1 MTTFKTFTSRRFLM
15 AAAML
20 SSLVVFS
27 SCEKTPEKEPDPE
40 YPEIAIEQDH
50 VTIIAGESAEIAI
63 TEGSGKY
70 IAESEDETIATASVT
85 GEDGKTVTINAIEKG
100 ETTVTVSDTLSQKQ
114 ASISVTVADLIS
126 LSTDNISVELNETA
140 EVEILTGSG
149 DYSVSFENPEIAS
162 AAINDNII
170 TVTATG
176 EGTTK
181 MSVKDNATDRT
192 AYVNV
197 EVTFNPYMT
206 LHTIYPYGDLTFI
219 IDAPEE
225 YRDRIWIDLNNDGE
239 MQDNEKV
246 TVFGEEAKYTFNNDI
261 TIYGPVT
268 MFDCTMMQIDEM
280 DITHNPYITELICL
294 GNKLQSLDLSNCP
307 ELTRLDISNNV
318 ISSLDLSKCPKL
330 QKISCNEANF
340 TVLDVSNNPELK
352 EIACIMTKVTTINFG
367 NISKIERLNIW
378 NNEISSINL
387 SNFSELNFL
396 NIAGN
401 QLTDIDVSKNTKL
414 QEFSVSGNHFTKE
427 IDLSNNT
434 ELTSILA
441 YDCDL
446 KSAEFLNTVP
456 NPEKV
461 TRIMI
466 NNNTG
471 IKTADFSK
479 FTSATEI
486 HCEQCDISGDNM
498 QSLIES
504 LPDRT
509 GAASAKIYLVDR
521 GPFAPHQE
529 KNSATVAQI
538 DIAKGKNWKT
548 YDVYSG
554 AGEMPYNGI

>member
-1 MTTFKTFTSRRFLM
+1 MTTFNYKRFLM

-20 SSLVVFS
+20 SSLVGFN
-27 SCEKTPEKEPDPE
+27 SCEKEQGKEPEPE
-40 YPEIAIEQDH
+40 YPEIALEKDH

-63 TEGSGKY
+63 KDGSGKY
-70 IAESEDETIATASVT
+70 AAVSEDESIASVSVG
-85 GEDGKTVTINAIEKG
+85 GEEGKTVIINALEKG

-114 ASISVTVADLIS
+114 ASISVTVADLIT
-126 LSTDNISVELNETA
+126 LSTDNISVELNESA

-149 DYSVSFENPEIAS
+149 DYSVSFDNPEIAS
-162 AAINDNII
+162 AAISDCFI

-176 EGTTK
+176 EGTTR
-181 MSVKDNATDRT
+181 MSVNDNATGRT

-197 EVTFNPYMT
+197 EVTFNPYMSF
-206 LHTIYPYGDLTFI
+206 HTVYRFGDLSFI

-225 YRDRIWIDLNNDGE
+225 YRDRVWIDLNNDGE

-246 TVFGEEAKYTFNNDI
+246 TVFGEKAKYPFNSDI

-268 MFDCTMMQIDEM
+268 HFDCTMMQIDEM
-280 DITHNPYITELICL
+280 DITNNPYLVDLNCL
-294 GNKLQSLDLSNCP
+294 ANKLQELDLSNCP
-307 ELTRLDISNNV
+307 DLVNLNISNN
-318 ISSLDLSKCPKL
+318 ILEKLDLSKCPKL
-330 QKISCNEANF
+330 QKLSCNEAMFSN
-340 TVLDVSNNPELK
+340 LDVSNNPELI
-352 EIACIMTKVTTINFG
+352 ELVCIMTNVNNINFG
-367 NISKIERLNIW
+367 SISKIQKLNIW
-378 NNEISSINL
+378 NNELTNIEL
-387 SNFSELNFL
+387 GNFSELNFL

-401 QLTDIDVSKNTKL
+401 ELSEIDVSKNTKL
-414 QEFSVSGNHFTKE
+414 QEFSVSGNHFTKDL
-427 IDLSNNT
+427 DLSNNT

-446 KSAEFLNTVP
+446 NDADFLNTVP

-466 NNNTG
+466 SDNIK

-498 QSLIES
+498 QSLLES
-504 LPDRT
+504 LPDRSGNT
-509 GAASAKIYLVDR
+509 AAKIYVVDR
-521 GPFAPHQE
+521 GPFAPHTE
-529 KNSATVAQI
+529 KNSATVAQVEF
-538 DIAKGKNWKT
+538 AKGKNWIP

-554 AGEMPYNGI
+554 AGEMPYDGI